1 MPAKITG
8 YEGWFA
14 GEGMFP
20 FFARWRAGFE
30 EDEKKNSHWELDWRT
45 AGSCKFLKLHVFLIG
60 VWMGELLEWRCS
72 EESYVEITRVP
83 YMMII
88 YSVEYCTPLTAK
100 RTNDQLIIFRKKI
113 TIK

>member
-1 MPAKITG
+1 
-8 YEGWFA
+8 
-14 GEGMFP
+14 MFP

-30 EDEKKNSHWELDWRT
+30 EDEKKI
-45 AGSCKFLKLHVFLIG
+45 LIG
-60 VWMGELLEWRCS
+60 DWIGGLLELANSSNYMFFSLGCGWGDCWRCS
-72 EESYVEITRVP
+72 KESYVEITRVP